1 MTPEEVREELKLVT
15 DPELGINVVDLG
27 LIYDVRIK
35 EDKYITTVE
44 VDMTLTAMGCP
55 LAGFL
60 EDDVKSVVKNKGADD
75 VIVNIVYDPPW
86 TPEMLSEEVKD
97 QLGLL

>member
-1 MTPEEVREELKLVT
+1 MTTEEIREELRLVI
-15 DPELGINVVDLG
+15 DPELGINVIDLG

-35 EDKYITTVE
+35 EEKYITTVE

-60 EDDVKSVVKNKGADD
+60 EDDVKSVIKHLGADD

-86 TPEMLSEEVKD
+86 TPDMLSDEVKD
-97 QLGLL
+97 ELGLL